1 MSEFINTTA
10 DAVSDRKPTVV
21 FGVTGCIAAYK
32 SAEIVRRLTS
42 GGINVKAIMTE
53 AATRFLGPLTL
64 RTLTGNPVVTSLWD
78 DPATAV
84 VHHVSL
90 AQEADVLLIAPCT
103 ANVLAKLA
111 AGYADDMLTTTALAT
126 TAPIIIAPAMNTRMW
141 RAEATRA
148 NIDILRKRGVI
159 FVEPA
164 HGELA
169 CGEIGEGRLASL
181 EEIELAVRAE
191 IERSRDL
198 EGLTVLVTAGPTYE
212 ALDPVRFLGNR
223 SSGLT
228 GYLIAEEAAR
238 RGAEVVLVSGPTA
251 LPEPYGVTLVR
262 VESAEEMLAAALT
275 ANERADVVIAAAA
288 VADYRPS
295 RRVEQKIK
303 KSEEQFSLELVRN
316 PDVLQALAA
325 SKGDR
330 FIVGFAAE
338 TSDIIENARKKL
350 NSKSLDMVVANDV
363 SDPRIGFCTADN
375 RVVFVYPI
383 GESVLPLL
391 PKKVIARELIDVV
404 SAKFR
409 GKAG

>member
-1 MSEFINTTA
+1 MNDPADIKTA
-10 DAVSDRKPTVV
+10 ASSGREPTVV
-21 FGVTGCIAAYK
+21 LGVTGCIAAYK
-32 SAEIVRRLTS
+32 SAEIVRRLT
-42 GGINVKAIMTE
+42 GGVNVKAIMTDS
-53 AATRFLGPLTL
+53 ATRFLGPLTL

-78 DPATAV
+78 DPATAA

-141 RAEATRA
+141 RAQATRA

-159 FVEPA
+159 FVEPE

-169 CGEIGEGRLASL
+169 CGDIGEGRLAPL
-181 EEIELAVRAE
+181 EDIELAVRAE
-191 IERSRDL
+191 IERSRDM
-198 EGLTVLVTAGPTYE
+198 EGLTVLVTAGPTFE

-238 RGAEVVLVSGPTA
+238 RGADVVLVSGPTA
-251 LPEPYGVTLVR
+251 LPKPYGVTVVR
-262 VESAEEMLAAALT
+262 VESAEEMLAAALA
-275 ANERADVVIAAAA
+275 ANEKADVVIAAAA
-288 VADYRPS
+288 VADYRPA
-295 RRVEQKIK
+295 RRAEQKIK
-303 KSEEQFSLELVRN
+303 KSGEQLSLELVRN

-325 SKGDR
+325 SKGER

-338 TSDIIENARKKL
+338 TSDLIENARKKL
-350 NSKSLDMVVANDV
+350 ISKSLDMVVANDV
-363 SDPRIGFCTADN
+363 SDPGIGFCTADN
-375 RVVFVYPI
+375 RVVFVYPVS
-383 GESVLPLL
+383 ESVLPLL

-404 SAKFR
+404 SAKSR
-409 GKAG
+409 GKVG